1 MIEAVQVLQGCGCE
15 DLQSV
20 CRVLAS
26 NMLALCNGW
35 ELSYAEQQVDE
46 AVASGAAFAQMK
58 RWIAAQGGDASVLD
72 DTAKLPQA
80 SVQYEIKAPRSGYI
94 QHMDTQLVGEASA
107 ILGAGRKT
115 KEDSIDFAAGIVLQK
130 KTGDFVEAG
139 QTLAVLHTN
148 KAETLGD
155 SEKVFLRAITFGDIQ
170 PEMQPLIYGV
180 VR

>member
-1 MIEAVQVLQGCGCE
+1 
-15 DLQSV
+15 
-20 CRVLAS
+20 
-26 NMLALCNGW
+26 MLVLCNGW
-35 ELSYAEQQVDE
+35 ELAYAEQQVDE

-72 DTAKLPQA
+72 DVTKLPQA
-80 SVQYEIKAPRSGYI
+80 SVQYQLKAPRAGYI

-130 KTGDFVEAG
+130 KTGDFVEEG

-148 KAETLGD
+148 QADTLPD
-155 SEKVFLRAITFGDIQ
+155 CERVFLRAITFGDAQ
-170 PEMQPLIYGV
+170 PEKQPLVYGI